1 MATEY
6 DQESE
11 KRKPSPVL
19 SMYQMLKDL
28 SLNNAEHFRGDDTE
42 NGQRLHAGFLAI
54 IDHVNTVTPLVEE
67 IRSVAPCYDLD
78 EKSPGNGYRS
88 FVAVVDRCVQHG
100 IKLCR
105 QVIDGRDSF
114 LFRKGTYMR
123 EVEACSHVMASLGT
137 CLQHLKTL
145 LSWSRLGEL
154 FPAEEHSSEELL
166 KQAESINM
174 YCFYG
179 RCLGFQFC
187 ESMQTVLKTISICMA
202 SFSEIYYG
210 NGGILTKA
218 TNSVWTGGRY
228 LLDPELRARR
238 IVNISQH
245 AQVDFCKSF
254 WLLAESEL
262 MSRLPGMICPAV
274 AVNKVIEIPPEP
286 LDMPLEGAIA
296 GQRVVIPVP
305 SAHTGPGPVH
315 VRLLCATRREG
326 MVGEARSSSAP
337 SGVCGGGSGS
347 PCAALPAPSP
357 CLLLHVHGGGFVA
370 QSSRSHETYLRDWA
384 NRLGAPIVS
393 VDYSLAPQAPYPR
406 ALEEV
411 LYAYCWAIKNCRV
424 LGSTAEH
431 VVLVGDS
438 AGGNLNLGV
447 AMKCIEMGIR
457 RPSALFLAYVPVL
470 VSFVPS
476 PSRLLCLMDPLLPF
490 GFMIRCLKAYACP
503 SPHNSEAEESSTA
516 TDLTKEA
523 ATSHSSTKNSLA
535 MASSIS
541 NNTLD
546 NTLSLTAGGGKKA
559 SSPNGLIP
567 GSETESFE
575 EVSES
580 DLLELAAHKS
590 PMSELGSDTLTTVS
604 LASLQSRPETDL
616 PLRLS
621 DMALKTPDTAEGGGT
636 SSGATPT
643 VTDNVETPKASL
655 DHQSEK
661 YVSEFLEKY
670 VLDTE
675 TDSEGRKVPV
685 LREAS
690 LAAGGSDG
698 DEHVLFELPPA
709 DLGLS
714 ARLGRAAG
722 NIASGVTSTFLYM
735 TRGHRSPSPERIPT
749 NEPYVEK
756 RKSSSGSAAPLQMSA
771 LDTLMQRSP
780 SEEFQF
786 SVPRDPFLSPYWA
799 DNDVLKQLP
808 PLNMLSVEMDPCLDD
823 CVMFTKKLKS
833 LGNTVHLDVLEGL
846 PHGFLN
852 FALVSR
858 EAHSGSILCVKR
870 IQELIDSLNKEK
882 ES

>member
-1 MATEY
+1 MATEGE
-6 DQESE
+6 QQGE

-28 SLNNAEHFRGDDTE
+28 CQNNAEHFRGDDTE

-67 IRSVAPCYDLD
+67 IRSIAPYFDFD
-78 EKSPGNGYRS
+78 ETTPGNGYRS
-88 FVAVVDRCVQHG
+88 FVVVVDKCIQHG

-123 EVEACSHVMASLGT
+123 EVEACSHVLASLGT
-137 CLQHLKTL
+137 CMQHLKTL
-145 LSWSRLGEL
+145 LAWSRMGEL
-154 FPAEEHSSEELL
+154 FPSGEHSSEELL

-210 NGGILTKA
+210 NGGIFSKA
-218 TNSVWTGGRY
+218 TNSVWTGGKY

-262 MSRLPGMICPAV
+262 MSHLPGMICPAV
-274 AVNKVIEIPPEP
+274 AVNIVIQIPPEP
-286 LDMPLEGAIA
+286 LEMATLDGGRIQVPI
-296 GQRVVIPVP
+296 P
-305 SAHTGPGPVH
+305 SAHIGPGPVP

-326 MVGEARSSSAP
+326 MVGKAKAGAISCAGSSSNGA
-337 SGVCGGGSGS
+337 GAGGS
-347 PCAALPAPSP
+347 LPPPSP

-384 NRLGAPIVS
+384 VRLGVPIIS
-393 VDYSLAPQAPYPR
+393 VDYSLAPRAPYPR

-411 LYAYCWAIKNCRV
+411 FYAYCWALKNCRL
-424 LGSTAEH
+424 LGSTAEQII
-431 VVLVGDS
+431 LIGDS
-438 AGGNLNLGV
+438 AGGNLNLAV
-447 AMKCIEMGIR
+447 TMKCIEMGIR
-457 RPSALFLAYVPVL
+457 QPSALFLAYVPVL

-503 SPHNSEAEESSTA
+503 TPHNSEAEESSTA
-516 TDLTKEA
+516 TDLTKDPV
-523 ATSHSSTKNSLA
+523 TSHSSTKNSLA
-535 MASSIS
+535 MASSMS

-546 NTLSLTAGGGKKA
+546 NTLSLTAGGHKKKC
-559 SSPNGLIP
+559 SPNGHLP

-604 LASLQSRPETDL
+604 LASLQSRPEADL

-621 DMALKTPDTAEGGGT
+621 DMALKTPDTIDGQGT

-643 VTDNVETPKASL
+643 VTETAETPKAITQ
-655 DHQSEK
+655 DEQSEK
-661 YVSEFLEKY
+661 YVADFLEKY

-675 TDSEGRKVPV
+675 TDSEGRKIPV
-685 LREAS
+685 LREANEAVLGES
-690 LAAGGSDG
+690 
-698 DEHVLFELPPA
+698 DEHVLFELPPV

-735 TRGHRSPSPERIPT
+735 TGQKSPSSERTPT
-749 NEPYVEK
+749 NEPIGK
-756 RKSSSGSAAPLQMSA
+756 RKLSNGSDPPLEMSA

-786 SVPRDPFLSPYWA
+786 TVPRDPFLSPYWA
-799 DNDVLKQLP
+799 DDEILKQLP
-808 PLNMLSVEMDPCLDD
+808 PINLLSVQMDPCLDD
-823 CVMFTKKLKS
+823 CVMFAKKLKG
-833 LGNTVHLDVLEGL
+833 LGNTVHLDILEGL

-852 FALVSR
+852 FVLVSKD
-858 EAHSGSILCVKR
+858 AHCGSTLCVKR
-870 IQELIDSLNKEK
+870 IQELIDSLGKPE